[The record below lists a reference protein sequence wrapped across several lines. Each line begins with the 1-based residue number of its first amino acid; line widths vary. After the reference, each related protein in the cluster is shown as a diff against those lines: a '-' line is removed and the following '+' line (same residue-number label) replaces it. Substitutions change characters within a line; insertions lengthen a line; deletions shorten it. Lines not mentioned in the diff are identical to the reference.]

1 MNRRIQLL
9 VILLALLS
17 TAPAVRPRFP
27 RRYART
33 ADFVGLPHDW
43 SQFNYDERHSGTN
56 VEEESLRSGHVAS
69 LQMIFQQQLP
79 AVSDGAPVLWA
90 ANSKRRID
98 HYVFLTGTDG
108 SLMALNGRG
117 ELRWRTTPP
126 AGPRWTTSSPVLDP
140 SRRFVYSYALDGRL
154 HKYGIATGAE
164 IVNTIWP
171 VLITR
176 KPDVEKGSSALT
188 IATAADGNS
197 YLYATVAGYP
207 DPGDAGDYQGHI
219 VAIRLSGGHT
229 TIFNSLCSHK
239 KVVLGYGDCASLR
252 AGIWGRPGAIF
263 NEADD
268 SVYVVTSNG
277 SFNANHGGSN
287 WGDSIVRL
295 RPDLRLQKGK
305 PLDSYTP
312 EEYRTLAARDLD
324 LGSSALAL
332 LPRPGGTVPTLG
344 VHAGKDS
351 TIRLVDLTD
360 LSGQGAPGHVGG
372 ELQKMKLPQGGF
384 NLSAPAVWT
393 DDHGK
398 TWVYFANHL
407 GIAALEL
414 IGDAG
419 NPQLVL
425 RWTSSAAGDS
435 SPVVANGMVFTART
449 NRITAL
455 DARTGAE
462 LWFDTR
468 IGRIHWE
475 SPIVVNGA
483 VYVADFDG
491 RLTGYALPRD
501 FTFLP

>member
-9 VILLALLS
+9 IVFLALFS
-17 TAPAVRPRFP
+17 MAQVVRARFP
-27 RRYART
+27 RRRGRVI
-33 ADFVGLPHDW
+33 DFVAAPLDW

-56 VEEESLRSGHVAS
+56 AEEESLGSDNVAS
-69 LQMIFQQQLP
+69 LQMIFQRQLP

-90 ANSKRRID
+90 ANSNRRTD
-98 HYVFLTGTDG
+98 HYLFLTGTDG

-117 ELRWRTTPP
+117 ELRWRTAPP

-140 SRRFVYSYALDGRL
+140 SRHFVYSYALDGRV
-154 HKYGIATGAE
+154 HKYSVVTGDEVVDAG
-164 IVNTIWP
+164 WP

-176 KPDVEKGSSALT
+176 KPDVEKGSAALS
-188 IATAADGNS
+188 IATAAGGNT
-197 YLYATVAGYP
+197 YLYAAVAGYP

-219 VAIRLSGGHT
+219 VAIRLSDGHT
-229 TIFNSLCSHK
+229 NVFNALCSHK
-239 KVVLGYGDCASLR
+239 AFLLGSGDCASLR

-263 NEADD
+263 NQADD
-268 SVYVVTSNG
+268 SVYIVTSNG
-277 SFNANHGGSN
+277 SFTANNGGSN

-295 RPDLRLQKGK
+295 RPDLRLVKGK

-312 EEYRTLAARDLD
+312 AEYRSLAARDLD
-324 LGSSALAL
+324 LGSSSLAL
-332 LPRPGGTVPTLG
+332 LPRPGETVPTLG

-351 TIRLVDLTD
+351 TIRLVDLTN
-360 LSGQGAPGHVGG
+360 LSGQGAPGHIGG
-372 ELQKMKLPQGGF
+372 ELQKMKLPQAGF

-393 DDHGK
+393 DDDGH
-398 TWVYFANHL
+398 TWVYFENHR

-414 IGDAG
+414 IGDAL

-425 RWTSSAAGDS
+425 RWASSAAGDS
-435 SPVVANGMVFTART
+435 SPVVANGMVFTVRT

-455 DARTGAE
+455 DAETGAE

-475 SPIVVNGA
+475 SPIVANGA

-491 RLTGYALPRD
+491 KLTGYALPRG